1 MQWYV
6 VHTSSGFEGRVKESL
21 EERIQRNNL
30 GEYFGEILVPIE
42 AVVEMREGQKRRV
55 NRKFYPG
62 YMLVQMEMNEN
73 TWHVVNSV
81 PRVLGFIGGS
91 PARPTPISD
100 EEVSAIVERM
110 QEGISKP
117 RPRVLYETGEIV
129 RVTGGPFN
137 DFNGVVEEVDYEKN
151 RLQVTVQIF
160 GRSTPVELAFS
171 QVEKT

>member
-1 MQWYV
+1 MQWFV
-6 VHTSSGFEGRVKESL
+6 VHTASGFEGRVKESL
-21 EERIQRNNL
+21 EERIQRNEL
-30 GEYFGEILVPIE
+30 GDSFGEILVPIE

-62 YMLVQMEMNEN
+62 YILVQMEMNDN
-73 TWHVVNSV
+73 TWHVVNNV

-91 PARPTPISD
+91 PAKPTPISD
-100 EEVSAIVERM
+100 EEVAAIIERM
-110 QEGISKP
+110 QEGVSKP

-137 DFNGVVEEVDYEKN
+137 DFNGIVEEVDYDKS

>member
-6 VHTSSGFEGRVKESL
+6 VHTSSGFESGVKKSL
-21 EERIQRNNL
+21 EERIERNNL
-30 GEYFGEILVPIE
+30 SEYFGEIMVPIE
-42 AVVEMREGQKRRV
+42 AVVEMREGQKRQV

-62 YMLVQMEMNEN
+62 YILVQMKMNEN
-73 TWHVVNSV
+73 TWHVVNNV
-81 PRVLGFIGGS
+81 PKVIGFIGGS
-91 PARPTPISD
+91 PDNPTPISD
-100 EEVSAIVERM
+100 KEVSAIVERM
-110 QEGISKP
+110 QEGATKP

-129 RVTGGPFN
+129 RVTSGPFN
-137 DFNGVVEEVDYEKN
+137 DFNGIVEEVDYEKN